1 MLLETISL
9 VRDLPRLH
17 EISSVLIRYGGGDL
31 VRRLGVGG
39 MLERA
44 GRVLHWKEAVENEH
58 LDPAQRFRQALEELG
73 PTFIKLG
80 QILATRV
87 DLFPPN
93 WIAELE
99 KLQSNAPALPFE
111 KLLPQIKAALKGLDP
126 HIVFDNLNTTP
137 RASASI
143 AQVYEANL
151 KTARRSLL
159 KCGARASKP

>member
-44 GRVLHWKEAVENEH
+44 GRVLHWKQAVENQH
-58 LDPAQRFRQALEELG
+58 LEPAVRFRQALEELG

-80 QILATRV
+80 QVLATRV
-87 DLFPPN
+87 DVVDLRY
-93 WIAELE
+93 
-99 KLQSNAPALPFE
+99 SNGFAARVQGMRSAVASAPAAP
-111 KLLPQIKAALKGLDP
+111 IAAQRAKQP
-126 HIVFDNLNTTP
+126 ATP
-137 RASASI
+137 PVRD
-143 AQVYEANL
+143 
-151 KTARRSLL
+151 RR
-159 KCGARASKP
+159 RTRT

>member
-44 GRVLHWKEAVENEH
+44 GRVLHWKESVEIEH
-58 LDPAQRFRQALEELG
+58 LDPSQRFRQGLEELG

-80 QILATRV
+80 QVLATRV

-93 WIAELE
+93 WI
-99 KLQSNAPALPFE
+99 
-111 KLLPQIKAALKGLDP
+111 
-126 HIVFDNLNTTP
+126 T
-137 RASASI
+137 
-143 AQVYEANL
+143 
-151 KTARRSLL
+151 
-159 KCGARASKP
+159 